1 MGQALKCDL
10 SVKVSYQDS
19 PEYRPLCHSSWVLM
33 SLHKQVHKRAH
44 AHPHT
49 IDNTAG
55 DPREEGQA
63 LPYFVGRRRTVRVC
77 FVICSLG
84 SPGMSL
90 GNGLVLGDQ
99 TLKPSH
105 LEAPEHPES
114 CPSIRTEKVSGT
126 PHPLHSLQGAGDSA
140 PALPISVSFPLH
152 SSSSWG
158 KDQK

>member
-1 MGQALKCDL
+1 
-10 SVKVSYQDS
+10 
-19 PEYRPLCHSSWVLM
+19 M

-90 GNGLVLGDQ
+90 GNGLVLGD
-99 TLKPSH
+99 
-105 LEAPEHPES
+105 
-114 CPSIRTEKVSGT
+114 
-126 PHPLHSLQGAGDSA
+126 
-140 PALPISVSFPLH
+140 
-152 SSSSWG
+152 
-158 KDQK
+158 